1 MHLLSEGSQTLYI
14 QWAPITG
21 CFKKG
26 KITGAESRSMDARG
40 WGWEE
45 RLSAKGSGEFEENDR
60 TVSYLDSK
68 GNPQFDVFVKIH
80 RNVC

>member
-1 MHLLSEGSQTLYI
+1 
-14 QWAPITG
+14 
-21 CFKKG
+21 
-26 KITGAESRSMDARG
+26 MDARG